1 MTKFSLNTLH
11 SRHSEEHGIEIVN
24 EMAKELISMNE
35 AHHLDHLVLGALASN
50 FSEWKLDDHPLPV
63 SATLFSFFN

>member
-1 MTKFSLNTLH
+1 
-11 SRHSEEHGIEIVN
+11 
-24 EMAKELISMNE
+24 MAKELISMNE